1 MTPNTPKNAG
11 KSLFDTCTS
20 NLNSIGIFMG
30 STPKTIKVS
39 YNALKHIKIDK
50 IKVQPK
56 AGTAGSGEVNPFS
69 LSDGEDSEDDSSLLS
84 RLVKDITNVDLDDLD
99 LGTKICDLK
108 VSGRKSKSSSKKEKA
123 RKRAQKTKK
132 GISPLKA
139 SIGIAEVYQTWLNT
153 GIYQKLSEI
162 TTLTLSPSW
171 RPGNKTCLEPTLTD
185 FREVRISFGIVYRQV
200 DVRVAFFWG

>member
-1 MTPNTPKNAG
+1 MTVVSTPTNNMSGNDQSSNEIGSVFIDGKRQSAWANYSYSANGISAADKLVMDKATRRAVERNLDSLVATPQKGPNMPKDTG
-11 KSLFDTCTS
+11 KSPIDTCTS
-20 NLNSIGIFMG
+20 NLNSIGISMG

-132 GISPLKA
+132 GISP
-139 SIGIAEVYQTWLNT
+139 
-153 GIYQKLSEI
+153 
-162 TTLTLSPSW
+162 
-171 RPGNKTCLEPTLTD
+171 
-185 FREVRISFGIVYRQV
+185 
-200 DVRVAFFWG
+200 

>member
-1 MTPNTPKNAG
+1 
-11 KSLFDTCTS
+11 
-20 NLNSIGIFMG
+20 MG

-39 YNALKHIKIDK
+39 YNALKHIEIDK

-56 AGTAGSGEVNPFS
+56 ASRAGSGEVNPFS

-84 RLVKDITNVDLDDLD
+84 HLVKDITDVDLV

-132 GISPLKA
+132 GVSP
-139 SIGIAEVYQTWLNT
+139 
-153 GIYQKLSEI
+153 
-162 TTLTLSPSW
+162 
-171 RPGNKTCLEPTLTD
+171 
-185 FREVRISFGIVYRQV
+185 
-200 DVRVAFFWG
+200 

>member
-1 MTPNTPKNAG
+1 MTVVSTSTNNMSGNDQSSNEIGSVFIDGKRQSAWANYSYSANGISAADKLVMDKATRRAAERKLDSSVATPQKGPNKPKNTG
-11 KSLFDTCTS
+11 KSPIDTCTS
-20 NLNSIGIFMG
+20 NLNSIGISMG

-84 RLVKDITNVDLDDLD
+84 HLVKDITDVDLV

-108 VSGRKSKSSSKKEKA
+108 VSGCKSKSSSKKERLEREPKKLN
-123 RKRAQKTKK
+123 KR
-132 GISPLKA
+132 ISP
-139 SIGIAEVYQTWLNT
+139 
-153 GIYQKLSEI
+153 
-162 TTLTLSPSW
+162 
-171 RPGNKTCLEPTLTD
+171 
-185 FREVRISFGIVYRQV
+185 
-200 DVRVAFFWG
+200 

>member
-1 MTPNTPKNAG
+1 MTVVSTPSNNMAGNDQSSDEIGSVFIDGKCRSAWANYSYSAADELVMDKATRRAAERILDSSVATPQKGPNKPKNTG
-11 KSLFDTCTS
+11 KLPIDTCTS
-20 NLNSIGIFMG
+20 NLNSIGISMG

-99 LGTKICDLK
+99 LGTKICDL
-108 VSGRKSKSSSKKEKA
+108 
-123 RKRAQKTKK
+123 
-132 GISPLKA
+132 GIWS
-139 SIGIAEVYQTWLNT
+139 
-153 GIYQKLSEI
+153 
-162 TTLTLSPSW
+162 
-171 RPGNKTCLEPTLTD
+171 
-185 FREVRISFGIVYRQV
+185 
-200 DVRVAFFWG
+200 

>member
-1 MTPNTPKNAG
+1 MDKATRRAAERNLDSSVATPQKGPNTPKNTG
-11 KSLFDTCTS
+11 KSPIDTCTS
-20 NLNSIGIFMG
+20 NLNSIGISMG

-56 AGTAGSGEVNPFS
+56 AGRTSTGEVNPFS

-84 RLVKDITNVDLDDLD
+84 RLVKDITDVDLDDLD

-132 GISPLKA
+132 GVSP
-139 SIGIAEVYQTWLNT
+139 
-153 GIYQKLSEI
+153 
-162 TTLTLSPSW
+162 
-171 RPGNKTCLEPTLTD
+171 
-185 FREVRISFGIVYRQV
+185 
-200 DVRVAFFWG
+200 

>member
-1 MTPNTPKNAG
+1 
-11 KSLFDTCTS
+11 
-20 NLNSIGIFMG
+20 MG

-39 YNALKHIKIDK
+39 YNALKHIEIDK

-56 AGTAGSGEVNPFS
+56 ASRAGSGEVNPFS

-132 GISPLKA
+132 GISP
-139 SIGIAEVYQTWLNT
+139 
-153 GIYQKLSEI
+153 
-162 TTLTLSPSW
+162 
-171 RPGNKTCLEPTLTD
+171 
-185 FREVRISFGIVYRQV
+185 
-200 DVRVAFFWG
+200 